1 MNIRG
6 LVHVNINCSDFERSR
21 EFYEALGFE
30 LFLEAPETN
39 TPEVQAAVDL
49 PNYRFFLGFN
59 RPPCCRT

>member
-6 LVHVNINCSDFERSR
+6 LVHLNINCSDFERSR

-39 TPEVQAAVDL
+39 SGEVEAAVGL
-49 PNYRFFLGFN
+49 PNYRLRGGLM
-59 RPPCCRT
+59 RLC